1 MPKAA
6 WACLLSATFTEAM
19 RFSMFEQGMTAS
31 EAVAKGLIVASDSP
45 PKTAIPHEPAAFAE
59 IQANVYSN
67 STTSKKTSFCPTMTG
82 KNGICNGSPC
92 DVRNLVY
99 ITALKAENLPS
110 QFLDKVDPYMWF
122 WVDNKKNVAS
132 TPEYKNNEN
141 PIFDWA
147 CPFAYDGDLNFDGEV
162 WDSDITA
169 DDLVGEVASG
179 GGIKIDEHFLQDHD
193 KDGDGRF
200 ELGLFIYK
208 NGNKVSNKRSG
219 DSMVRFRF
227 ELLKAPGY
235 EIRRKGS
242 GRVHSRSRSRSRSRH

>member
-1 MPKAA
+1 
-6 WACLLSATFTEAM
+6 LLSAASTQAL

-31 EAVAKGLIVASDSP
+31 EAVAKGLIIASDSSP
-45 PKTAIPHEPAAFAE
+45 ETATPHEPAAFAE
-59 IQANVYSN
+59 LQAHAYSN
-67 STTSKKTSFCPTMTG
+67 STTRGKTSFCPKMTG
-82 KNGICNGSPC
+82 KNGICDGNTPC

-110 QFLDKVDPYMWF
+110 QLLDKVDPYMWF
-122 WVDNKKNVAS
+122 WVDNKKNVAG
-132 TPEYKNNEN
+132 TPEYTNNEN
-141 PIFDWA
+141 PHFDWA

-162 WDSDITA
+162 WDSDFTA

-179 GGIKIDEHFLQDHD
+179 GGLKIDAKFLQEFD

-208 NGNKVSNKRSG
+208 NGKKVKNKKSG
-219 DSMVRFRF
+219 DSIVRFRF

-235 EIRRKGS
+235 ELRRIGS
-242 GRVHSRSRSRSRSRH
+242 GGSESRSRSRSHSRY

>member
-1 MPKAA
+1 M
-6 WACLLSATFTEAM
+6 
-19 RFSMFEQGMTAS
+19 GTAS
-31 EAVAKGLIVASDSP
+31 EAVAKGLIEASDAP
-45 PKTAIPHEPAAFAE
+45 PRTWAPHEPAAFAE
-59 IQANVYSN
+59 IQAHADSN
-67 STTSKKTSFCPTMTG
+67 STTRKKTSFCPTMTG

-110 QFLDKVDPYMWF
+110 QFLDKIDPYMWF

-132 TPEYKNNEN
+132 TPEYTNNEN
-141 PIFDWA
+141 PVFDWS

-169 DDLVGEVASG
+169 DDLVGEVASS
-179 GGIKIDEHFLQDHD
+179 GGIKIDDKFLQEFD

-208 NGNKVSNKRSG
+208 NGKKVKNKKSG
-219 DSMVRFRF
+219 DSIVRFRF
-227 ELLKAPGY
+227 ELIKAPGY
-235 EIRRKGS
+235 ELRRIGS
-242 GRVHSRSRSRSRSRH
+242 GGSESRSRSRSYSGY